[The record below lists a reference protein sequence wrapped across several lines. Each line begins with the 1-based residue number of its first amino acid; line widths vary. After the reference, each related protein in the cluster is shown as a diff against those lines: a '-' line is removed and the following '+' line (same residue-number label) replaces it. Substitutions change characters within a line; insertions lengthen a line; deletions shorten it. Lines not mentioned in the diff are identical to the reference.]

1 MHRSSLLLMCALF
14 MLTGCGDTRL
24 ERAGSGAVIGG
35 VAGLAVGT
43 ICCGDP
49 FDGAQL
55 GGLIG
60 AAGGAAIGAISPR
73 PLFFNHEGEYWPYDG
88 NPETPAA
95 SMDAYE
101 AGAATPA
108 ASSRPARPATSTST
122 YAPARAYSTAPTY
135 APAPAYRAAPTY
147 APAPPGRDY
156 Q

>member
-1 MHRSSLLLMCALF
+1 MHRPSLLLMCALL
-14 MLTGCGDTRL
+14 MLAGCGDTRL

-43 ICCGDP
+43 LCCGDP

-60 AAGGAAIGAISPR
+60 AAGGAAIGTISPR

-101 AGAATPA
+101 AGAPPPA
-108 ASSRPARPATSTST
+108 VSRPARLVTPT
-122 YAPARAYSTAPTY
+122 YAPARTYSTAPAY
-135 APAPAYRAAPTY
+135 APAL
-147 APAPPGRDY
+147 PPGRDY
-156 Q
+156 R